1 MIHRLLSTQVI
12 PRPLDEVWEFFST
25 PKNLNVLT
33 PSEMSFEF
41 THGADEPMHL
51 GQLIEYRV
59 QILPLIKA
67 TWLTEITH
75 LKDHS
80 YFVDEQRIGPYQF
93 WYHEHRFTEVDD
105 GVEVEDIVHYALPL
119 WWFGRLAHWLFVRR
133 QLQQIF
139 HFRRQVLDERFPV
152 DHTLETKATA

>member
-25 PKNLNVLT
+25 PKNLNALT
-33 PSEMSFEF
+33 PPEMSFQF
-41 THGADEPMHL
+41 THGVDEPMYL
-51 GQLIEYRV
+51 GQLIECRV

-93 WYHEHRFTEVDD
+93 WYHEHRFTEIQAGTLTTDTVTYSIPL
-105 GVEVEDIVHYALPL
+105 GYLGGDIIHSLLIRPKLQTIFSY
-119 WWFGRLAHWLFVRR
+119 R
-133 QLQQIF
+133 QLKLNELF
-139 HFRRQVLDERFPV
+139 SHD
-152 DHTLETKATA
+152 

>member
-41 THGADEPMHL
+41 THGADEPMYL

-93 WYHEHRFTEVDD
+93 WYHEHRFTEIQSGTLTTDTVTYAIPL
-105 GVEVEDIVHYALPL
+105 GSLGGDIIHS
-119 WWFGRLAHWLFVRR
+119 LAIRPKLQSVFSYR
-133 QLQQIF
+133 QLKINELF
-139 HFRRQVLDERFPV
+139 AHE
-152 DHTLETKATA
+152 

>member
-25 PKNLNVLT
+25 PKNLNALT
-33 PSEMSFEF
+33 PPEMSFQF
-41 THGADEPMHL
+41 THGVDEPMYL

-93 WYHEHRFTEVDD
+93 WYHEHRFTEIQAGTLTTDTVTYSIPL
-105 GVEVEDIVHYALPL
+105 GSLGGDIIHSLLIRPKLQTIFSY
-119 WWFGRLAHWLFVRR
+119 R
-133 QLQQIF
+133 QLKLNELF
-139 HFRRQVLDERFPV
+139 SHD
-152 DHTLETKATA
+152 